1 MAIAPPTP
9 DKYLHN
15 IVWLENKDVLIEFF
29 KVKILSS
36 ILLSLM
42 IITFHSLMQDQQEA
56 YLKQESGDDQQ
67 RVSQNGG
74 PAKPRRGN
82 FTLSLQGKDGFSQ

>member
-1 MAIAPPTP
+1 MFKDFLNFYINLFSAIGSDHHYFDCFQVLLRKIKALNDFPMAIPPPTP

-36 ILLSLM
+36 ILGH
-42 IITFHSLMQDQQEA
+42 F
-56 YLKQESGDDQQ
+56 
-67 RVSQNGG
+67 
-74 PAKPRRGN
+74 
-82 FTLSLQGKDGFSQ
+82 